1 MACGSFHVRRN
12 SGGYVVACLSD
23 FIWGD
28 IRNEYRNI
36 SCSDS
41 IISRVLAGILL
52 LISITALIKW
62 LDSLKGEDDNDNI

>member
-1 MACGSFHVRRN
+1 MLIGFGWLVGVFMSGVIV
-12 SGGYVVACLSD
+12 GGYVVACLSD

-41 IISRVLAGILL
+41 IISRG
-52 LISITALIKW
+52 SGWNTAPYFNN
-62 LDSLKGEDDNDNI
+62 SFN